1 MDSPPQLFM
10 QYLAHIEHFSFNVW
24 KLLLFALILNLWIQT
39 GLNHRE
45 VYNSKS
51 GDVASLAEFY
61 CSLIIRASQFSS
73 TTRNLVP
80 RFKRGTKGE
89 RSLYESSNESS
100 QFCLLFSKRP
110 VQYIDVFIS
119 LLQVIMMKSASFL
132 QELHRTYERI
142 RGGHSG
148 RTGLNKVVYRVDNIE
163 EGGGK

>member
-1 MDSPPQLFM
+1 MDSPPKLFM

-24 KLLLFALILNLWIQT
+24 KLLLFALILNFWIQT

-80 RFKRGTKGE
+80 RFKRGVRGE
-89 RSLYESSNESS
+89 VLVILMDLLEEVNPFRWCLQFFIPMHHDEVVVLSSGNSIV
-100 QFCLLFSKRP
+100 LTNR
-110 VQYIDVFIS
+110 
-119 LLQVIMMKSASFL
+119 
-132 QELHRTYERI
+132 
-142 RGGHSG
+142 
-148 RTGLNKVVYRVDNIE
+148 
-163 EGGGK
+163 